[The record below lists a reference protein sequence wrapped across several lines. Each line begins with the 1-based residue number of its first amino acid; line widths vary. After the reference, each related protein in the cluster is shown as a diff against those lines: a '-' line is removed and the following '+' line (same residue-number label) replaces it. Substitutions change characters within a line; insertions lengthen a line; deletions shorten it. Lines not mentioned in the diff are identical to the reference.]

1 MLYRNL
7 ELGDCQKK
15 GNNGL
20 VKEKFT
26 LFKDQRFPS
35 VKVINYRGIVV
46 ERFDASSSDITSS
59 SSSSS
64 YKIILMETIDY
75 LGTYEE
81 SRLLRFRLVLF
92 WSFAG
97 NAAESPSSSSTRV
110 AILLGRKA
118 LFFGWPSFI
127 AAREALQINFVKRTV
142 ITREVLNSIREE
154 HKQNVWI

>member
-92 WSFAG
+92 
-97 NAAESPSSSSTRV
+97 
-110 AILLGRKA
+110 
-118 LFFGWPSFI
+118 
-127 AAREALQINFVKRTV
+127 
-142 ITREVLNSIREE
+142 
-154 HKQNVWI
+154 